1 MFIPLN
7 MVRIVSTHC
16 HIQLLLLEKVIYSAL
31 MIISHYFSGW
41 QVPLMG
47 YAWIYSIWM
56 VMFGSSLTYS
66 IFLGRTFL
74 SATLKKWTSVS
85 RVWMMI
91 SIFSRIPI
99 IVFKKTF
106 LGFALLY
113 TYIYICIQY
122 FHHVMFLSFSGETPK
137 STGCWGIPR
146 APAYG
151 PYLVGPVGEGQE
163 SEASQGGCPVI
174 VKSQSW

>member
-113 TYIYICIQY
+113 TYIYIYVYNIFIMSCSY
-122 FHHVMFLSFSGETPK
+122 LFRERLRKALVAEVSHVLQHMGHTSLVLLERGK
-137 STGCWGIPR
+137 KAKLVKVG
-146 APAYG
+146 AP
-151 PYLVGPVGEGQE
+151 
-163 SEASQGGCPVI
+163 
-174 VKSQSW
+174 W